1 MKKLFLLMMLLISS
15 IMVLFGCSDDTASE
29 DSGDGATEEL
39 ILWVPFSGPDG
50 PNMQK
55 IVDDYNESQD
65 EYTVKMEIIPNS
77 EYYTTLDAAFSDGSG
92 PDLAVMHGDQLYTYA
107 QKDQIKNLSET
118 DLASMVTAETYHA
131 KAVEG
136 VTIDGSV
143 YAVPL
148 DMHPLMLYYNKDM
161 FEAAG
166 LDPEAPPTT
175 GEEFIEYAIQL
186 TDAES
191 GQYGYMVP
199 TSWPNQFVIPTIA
212 YQYGGVLVND
222 DGTPNYTNDGVK
234 KAIQFQYDMIN
245 VHQTSPPNVAPD
257 EEWNMFIAGTNAM
270 TFNGPWMM
278 NQANEAGINYGV
290 AVVPQFGDTMAVHA
304 GSHNFVVPTYVSDD
318 KMPAIIDFLEYVN
331 ANAIEWAKSGQAPA
345 SLEVLN
351 SDEFKAMEF
360 QSTVAASFD
369 YIVQAPPVMNYGTI
383 TGPLFAHVESILLG
397 NETVDDG
404 VAAAQSEAEA
414 IINEQGAQ

>member
-1 MKKLFLLMMLLISS
+1 MKKVILLSMLLVSS
-15 IMVLFGCSDDTASE
+15 MAVLFGCSNDEAS
-29 DSGDGATEEL
+29 SGGDATE
-39 ILWVPFSGPDG
+39 ITFWVPFSGPDG

-55 IVDDYNESQD
+55 IVDDYNASQD
-65 EYTVKMEIIPNS
+65 EYTVNMEIIPNS

-92 PDLAVMHGDQLYTYA
+92 PDLAIMHGDQLYTYA

-118 DLASMVTAETYHA
+118 DLAEMVTSETYHA

-148 DMHPLMLYYNKDM
+148 DMHPTVLYYNKDM

-175 GEEFIEYAIQL
+175 GEEFVEYAIAL
-186 TDAES
+186 TDAEN
-191 GQYGYMVP
+191 GQYGCVTP
-199 TSWPNQFVIPTIA
+199 VAWPNQFIIPTIA
-212 YQYGGVLVND
+212 YQYGGVVVNE
-222 DGTPNYTNDGVK
+222 DGTPNFTNDAVK
-234 KAIQFQYDMIN
+234 QAVQFQYDMIYT
-245 VHQTSPPNVAPD
+245 HEASPKNVAPD
-257 EEWNMFIAGTNAM
+257 EDWNMFIAGQNAM

-278 NQANEAGINYGV
+278 NQAEESGINYGV

-331 ANAIEWAKSGQAPA
+331 ENAIEWAKSGQAPA
-345 SLEVLN
+345 SLAVLE
-351 SDEFKAMEF
+351 SDEFQAMEF
-360 QSTVAASFD
+360 QSTVAESFD
-369 YIVQAPPVMNYGTI
+369 YVVQAPPVMNYGSI

-397 NETVDDG
+397 NETIDEG
-404 VAAAQSEAEA
+404 LAAAQSEAEA
-414 IINEQGAQ
+414 IMKEQGQ